1 MTRSMRL
8 PNAPAKA
15 KANSTVHFMEM
26 VRTASTTNATQA
38 AIASR
43 EISHVMPEPMP
54 SEAPGL
60 RTNVNESRPGIT
72 RMVRPS
78 ANADKAHILVS
89 WSIAIA
95 AIAIHAKTA
104 TRSRSRL

>member
-38 AIASR
+38 AIA
-43 EISHVMPEPMP
+43 SHVMPEPMP